1 MDFVWL
7 TRNIKNAWRHRG
19 SVRDVFARL
28 YLQYSEK
35 LPVFM
40 RCSEL
45 QIGFRY
51 AEPVGRLQLL
61 MRTNAG
67 SDAFIHSEV
76 FEHNYYQLGL
86 RSVPATILDLGANTG
101 MTAIYFRRSFPGV
114 PLACVEPMPGNLRVL
129 RRNLELNKVNAEV
142 IAVAVDA
149 SDGFIQM
156 EVSVKDYGHRV
167 LGSGEISGRE
177 HIEVSAYS
185 IPTLLSQLG
194 WDRIGLLKIDIEGH
208 EKVLLSRNASWLS
221 RVDAIGIECHEG
233 FDERDLQNLAHRFG
247 FDAPQRLPGI
257 WLLTRTVV
265 ARPEGVTAAFTSA
278 T

>member
-7 TRNIKNAWRHRG
+7 ARNIKNAWRF
-19 SVRDVFARL
+19 SDSFRDVFARL

-35 LPVFM
+35 LP
-40 RCSEL
+40 RCVRRSEL
-45 QIGFRY
+45 VIGFRY
-51 AEPVGRLQLL
+51 ADPVGRLQLL

-76 FEHNYYQLGL
+76 FEHNYYRLGL
-86 RSVPATILDLGANTG
+86 RPAPATILDLGANTG
-101 MTAIYFRRSFPGV
+101 MTAIYFNRSYPGV

-129 RRNLELNKVNAEV
+129 RRNLQLNKVNAEV
-142 IAVAVDA
+142 VAGAVDA

-156 EVSVKDYGHRV
+156 EVSAKDYGHRV
-167 LGSGEISGRE
+167 LSSGEDSSGE

-185 IPTLLSQLG
+185 IPTLLSKLG

-208 EKVLLSRNASWLS
+208 EKVLLSRHESWLK

-233 FDERDLQNLAHRFG
+233 FDETDLQIMATRFG

-257 WLLTRTVV
+257 WLLTR
-265 ARPEGVTAAFTSA
+265 PEATRLATVTATASSSF
-278 T
+278 